1 MKIKETA
8 LYLYLI
14 SSIIAI
20 VGVVADNDFLLLI
33 TKPVIIPS
41 IYFYYLFIARK
52 PNILF
57 TLFLVVTFIGDAVI
71 LLKLD
76 NPIFTMVPYFISYL
90 LMLKFILED
99 VVRTRVH
106 FSALGFSVVLFV
118 ILMLMTFLLKENPG
132 ENGKNL
138 VYPII
143 GYGIVLSAL
152 VSLSVYNFMAQKTI
166 SGFYLLVA
174 CGCSL
179 VSDVFYIL
187 YNQHF
192 HIPALNYINAA
203 MQLTSYYFFVKYMI
217 NRVSQIKVR
226 LVTATEP

>member
-8 LYLYLI
+8 LYLYII

-20 VGVVADNDFLLLI
+20 VGVIADNDFLLLI

-41 IYFYYLFIARK
+41 VYFYYLVIARR
-52 PNILF
+52 PNIFF
-57 TLFLVVTFIGDAVI
+57 TLFFAATFIGDAVV

-76 NPIFTMVPYFISYL
+76 NPIFTMVPYFISYV

-99 VVRTRVH
+99 VVKTRIH
-106 FSALGFSVVLFV
+106 YSAFGFSVVLFAL
-118 ILMLMTFLLKENPG
+118 LMLMTFLLTDIPAES
-132 ENGKNL
+132 GKNL

-143 GYGIVLSAL
+143 GYGIVLAAF
-152 VSLSVYNFMAQKTI
+152 VSFSVYNFMALKTI

-174 CGCSL
+174 SGCSL
-179 VSDVFYIL
+179 VSDVLYIL

-192 HIPALNYINAA
+192 HISALNYVNAT

-217 NRVSQIKVR
+217 NRKIHIRMKQT
-226 LVTATEP
+226 TAVEL